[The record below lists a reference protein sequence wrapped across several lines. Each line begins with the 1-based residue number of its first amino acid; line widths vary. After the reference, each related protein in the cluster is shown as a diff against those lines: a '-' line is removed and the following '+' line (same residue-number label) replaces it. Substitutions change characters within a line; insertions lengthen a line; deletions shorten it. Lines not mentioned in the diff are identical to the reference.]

1 MEIYKCKT
9 KGCDGFLTNC
19 PKCGK
24 KVVKPSTYYKE
35 LLKSRAVV
43 GNTTNAT
50 KKEYLEIYT
59 CEEYTNNLE
68 VWAGLSGYCDG
79 IVETCPKC
87 GKFQFER
94 KDVLAAMKE
103 YLKDTEWRDGPW
115 DNFVTGDGGT
125 FWPHTFIR
133 LLRWIAKE
141 EPEILMKQTNEMIS
155 SFEKLVGEY
164 EEYLVP
170 IMDHEMIN
178 QCYNVDGETEEEAD
192 EWYKGEAYLYRQI
205 VKEGLEKLI
214 NHVEFRT

>member
-9 KGCDGFLTNC
+9 KGCDGFLTKC

-24 KVVKPSTYYKE
+24 RVVKPSTYHKE
-35 LLKSRAVV
+35 FLKSRAVV
-43 GNTTNAT
+43 GNT
-50 KKEYLEIYT
+50 KKPQKEYLEIYT
-59 CEEYTNNLE
+59 CEENITDLE
-68 VWAGLSGYCDG
+68 VYEGDYLKQDKCDG

-94 KDVLAAMKE
+94 KDILAAMKE

-115 DNFVTGDGGT
+115 DNWGTGDGGT

-141 EPEILMKQTNEMIS
+141 EPEILMKQTTEMIN
-155 SFEKLVGEY
+155 SFEELVVEY

-170 IMDHEMIN
+170 
-178 QCYNVDGETEEEAD
+178 
-192 EWYKGEAYLYRQI
+192 
-205 VKEGLEKLI
+205 
-214 NHVEFRT
+214 